1 MTEPFTN
8 EDQRE
13 FTQHL
18 AHVANHWLGPMPADC
33 QHMNPLPERLA
44 GFVFSLWPELEGAGG
59 LPPYRLSPKGR
70 PDVDLV
76 DHGLHDQWPDVD
88 ADNQDVRNLLTA
100 VTNILRRHQQATGQE
115 PRQTMGAM
123 VLDLLRMFEDG
134 YELVPLDI
142 DEDGSVIGEGDD
154 VAPGL
159 DAAGETAQMA
169 ITSGVL
175 AA

>member
-33 QHMNPLPERLA
+33 QHMNPLPERLD

-76 DHGLHDQWPDVD
+76 DHGLHSQWPNVD
-88 ADNQDVRNLLTA
+88 ADDQDVRNLLTA
-100 VTNILRRHQQATGQE
+100 VTNILDRRKQAGGQ
-115 PRQTMGAM
+115 PRQVMGRMLA
-123 VLDLLRMFEDG
+123 DLFSMFEDG
-134 YELVPLDI
+134 YELVPLEFD
-142 DEDGSVIGEGDD
+142 DNDALVGEGDN

-159 DAAGETAQMA
+159 TAAGEVAAMA
-169 ITSGVL
+169 V
-175 AA
+175 AADDLP